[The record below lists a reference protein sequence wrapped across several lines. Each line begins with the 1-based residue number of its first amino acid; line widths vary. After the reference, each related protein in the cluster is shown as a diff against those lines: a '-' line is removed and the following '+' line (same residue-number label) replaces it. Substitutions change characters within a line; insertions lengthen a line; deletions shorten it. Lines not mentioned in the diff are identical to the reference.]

1 MEKFMD
7 ALDRSLDENKALVK
21 KKPWI
26 SGLIRT
32 AHIDRKQVYASYQSS
47 IY

>member
-7 ALDRSLDENKALVK
+7 ALDGSLDENRALAE

-32 AHIDRKQVYASYQSS
+32 SHIDRRQVYASYQNSFR
-47 IY
+47 